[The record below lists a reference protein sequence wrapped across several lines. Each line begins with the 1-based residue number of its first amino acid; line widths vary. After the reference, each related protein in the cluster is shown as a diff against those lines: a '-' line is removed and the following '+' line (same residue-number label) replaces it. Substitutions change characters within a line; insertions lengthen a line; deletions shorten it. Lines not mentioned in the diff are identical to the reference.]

1 MTKVNIKFHCNI
13 FLMYFVHFNPLKGPH
28 VCFTNVHICS
38 QYIMFNSKYYNFKIL
53 TTHIKILT

>member
-1 MTKVNIKFHCNI
+1 
-13 FLMYFVHFNPLKGPH
+13 MYFVHFNSLKGPH

-38 QYIMFNSKYYNFKIL
+38 QYVLNSKYYNFKIL